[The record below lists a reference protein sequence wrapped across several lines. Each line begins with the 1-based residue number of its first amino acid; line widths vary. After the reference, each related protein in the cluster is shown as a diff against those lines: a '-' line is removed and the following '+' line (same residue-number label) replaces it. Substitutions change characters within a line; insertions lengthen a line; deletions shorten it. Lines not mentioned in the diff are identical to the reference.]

1 MSMMTLGVLA
11 TSAKENERRLALHP
25 RHLDRIDA
33 DVRAALLL
41 ETGYGGHFGLRDD
54 EVRALG
60 IGVAD
65 RAELLARADVVLQ
78 PKPTLA
84 EVEAL
89 REGQVLWGW
98 PHCVQD
104 AALTQVAIDRRLTLI
119 AWEAMHRWTPE
130 GTPSVHVFHRNNE
143 IAGYASV
150 LHALSLTGTSGHY
163 GRRLSAVVVGYGNT
177 ARGAITALQ
186 SLGIHDV
193 VALTQREVT
202 AVPSPMPSVLM
213 GHIERTPDD
222 PSRTVTHRRSG
233 PEPTAAF
240 LAEHDIV
247 VNCILQDTDAPLMF
261 VTNDE
266 LAMFRTGSLVVDV
279 SCDEG
284 MGFEF
289 ARPTTF
295 DEPMV
300 KVGEPGQPVDYYGV
314 DHSPSYLWNSA
325 TWEISEALLPFL
337 RPVLSG
343 RDAWDADETIRRA
356 IEVRDGVVVNP
367 KILSFQ
373 RRAAAYP
380 HPTQAGA

>member
-1 MSMMTLGVLA
+1 MSLLTLGVLA
-11 TSAKENERRLALHP
+11 TSAKENEKRLALHP
-25 RHLDRIDA
+25 RHLDRIDP
-33 DVRAALLL
+33 DLRAAMVL
-41 ETGYGGHFGLRDD
+41 ETGYGHHFGVTEGDL
-54 EVRALG
+54 RALG
-60 IGVAD
+60 IDVAD
-65 RAELLARADVVLQ
+65 RASLLERVDVVLQ
-78 PKPTLA
+78 PKPTLG
-84 EVEAL
+84 EASEL

-104 AALTQVAIDRRLTLI
+104 VALTQLAIDRRLTLL
-119 AWEAMHRWTPE
+119 AWEAMHYWGPQGER
-130 GTPSVHVFHRNNE
+130 GVHVFHRNNE

-150 LHALSLTGTSGHY
+150 LHAMSLTGTSGHY
-163 GRRLSAVVVGYGNT
+163 GRRLSAVVIGYGNT

-186 SLGIHDV
+186 SLGVHDV

-202 AVPSPMPSVLM
+202 AVSAPMPSVPI
-213 GHIERTPDD
+213 GHIERTAED
-222 PSRTVTHRRSG
+222 PTRTVAHRRAG
-233 PEPTAAF
+233 PEPTAQF

-261 VTNDE
+261 VTTDE
-266 LAMFRTGSLVVDV
+266 LTLFRPGSLVVDV

-295 DEPMV
+295 EEPMLD
-300 KVGEPGQPVDYYGV
+300 VGHGVAYYGV
-314 DHSPSYLWNSA
+314 DHSPSYLWDSA

-343 RDAWDADETIRRA
+343 PQAWDASETVRRA
-356 IEVRDGVVVNP
+356 VEVRDGVVQNP

-373 RRAAAYP
+373 RRAAEYP
-380 HPTQAGA
+380 HPVA

>member
-1 MSMMTLGVLA
+1 MSLLTLGALGR
-11 TSAKENERRLALHP
+11 SSKENERRLPLHP
-25 RHLDRIDA
+25 RHLDRIDP
-33 DVRAALLL
+33 DIRAAIVL
-41 ETGYGGHFGLRDD
+41 EQGYGADFGVGDD
-54 EVRALG
+54 ELAVQVGAVLPRDA
-60 IGVAD
+60 
-65 RAELLARADVVLQ
+65 LLARADVVLL
-78 PKPTLA
+78 PKPTLPD
-84 EVEAL
+84 VQAL

-104 AALTQVAIDRRLTLI
+104 TALTQVAIDKRLTLL
-119 AWEAMHRWTPE
+119 AWEAMHYWSPG
-130 GTPSVHVFHRNNE
+130 GTQSVHVFHRNNE

-150 LHALSLTGTSGHY
+150 LQALALTGSCGHY
-163 GRRLSAVVVGYGNT
+163 GRRLSAVVIGFGNT

-186 SLGIHDV
+186 SQGIHDV

-202 AVPSPMPSVLM
+202 AVPSPMPAVPM
-213 GHIERTPDD
+213 GHVERLPDD

-233 PEPTAAF
+233 LEPTVDF

-247 VNCILQDTDAPLMF
+247 VNCILQDTDRPIMF
-261 VTNDE
+261 VTTDE
-266 LAMFRTGSLVVDV
+266 LALFRSGSLVVDV

-295 DEPMV
+295 EQPMFT
-300 KVGEPGQPVDYYGV
+300 VGDGITYYGV

-337 RPVLSG
+337 RPVLEG
-343 RDAWDADETIRRA
+343 DWDGNETVARA
-356 IEVRDGVVVNP
+356 IEVREGVVSNP

-373 RRAAAYP
+373 HRGAQYP
-380 HPTQAGA
+380 HPVA